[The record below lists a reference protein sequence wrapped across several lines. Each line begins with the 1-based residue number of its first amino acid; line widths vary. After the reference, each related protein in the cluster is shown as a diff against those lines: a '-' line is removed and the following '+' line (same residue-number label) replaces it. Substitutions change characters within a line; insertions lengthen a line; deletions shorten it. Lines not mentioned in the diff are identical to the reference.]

1 MGKRIL
7 GIESS
12 CDETAAAVVLDGQEV
27 LSNIVASQVSIHRK
41 YGGVVPELASRS
53 HVEAILP
60 AVEQACQQAGED
72 LAKLDGIAVTQGPGL
87 TGSLLVGIAVAKSL
101 AYVLDIPWVGVN
113 HIHAHIS
120 SIFLVSPTIEFP
132 FLALVVSGGHTSL
145 IRVENHTRMVLLGK
159 TRDDAAGEAFD
170 KVAKRMGLGYPGGQT
185 IDRLGRE
192 GDRTAIP
199 FPRALLEPGSLD
211 FSFSG
216 LKTAVLHYLLKIE
229 EDLSRDQI
237 CDISASFQEAV
248 IDTLALKTF
257 QAARKESTRAI
268 AIVGGV
274 ACNSRL
280 RERFSWEGAASG
292 IPVHLPP
299 PPLCTDNAAMV
310 GVAGFHL
317 LTRGFSANLSMN
329 AYSRYRMD
337 PNET

>member
-1 MGKRIL
+1 MKIL

-12 CDETAAAVVLDGQEV
+12 CDETAAAIVADGREI
-27 LSNIVASQVSIHRK
+27 LSSVVASQVAIHRK

-60 AVEQACQQAGED
+60 VIEEACQQAGEEPRG
-72 LAKLDGIAVTQGPGL
+72 LDAIAVTQGPGL
-87 TGSLLVGIAVAKSL
+87 VGSLLVGVAVAKSL
-101 AYVLDIPWVGVN
+101 AYVLGLPWVGVN

-120 SIFLVSPTIEFP
+120 SIFLVSPKLEFP

-170 KVAKRMGLGYPGGQT
+170 KVAKRMGLGYPGGRM

-199 FPRALLEPGSLD
+199 FPRALLEPGSCD

-216 LKTAVLHYLLKIE
+216 LKTAVLHYLNKNGE
-229 EDLSRDQI
+229 NLSPDRI
-237 CDISASFQEAV
+237 RDISASFQEAV
-248 IDTLALKTF
+248 VETLALKTF
-257 QAARKESTRAI
+257 QAARKESAREI
-268 AIVGGV
+268 AVVGGV
-274 ACNSRL
+274 ACNARL
-280 RERFSWEGAASG
+280 RERFSHEGAASG
-292 IPVHLPP
+292 IPVYFPP
-299 PPLCTDNAAMV
+299 PALCTDNAVMV

-317 LTRGFSANLSMN
+317 LAGGSFADLHLN
-329 AYSRYRMD
+329 AYSRYGMG
-337 PNET
+337 PTAT

>member
-1 MGKRIL
+1 MKIL

-12 CDETAAAVVLDGQEV
+12 CDETAAAIVADGKKI
-27 LSNIVASQVSIHRK
+27 LSNVVASQVAIHRK

-60 AVEQACQQAGED
+60 VVEEACQQAGEEP
-72 LAKLDGIAVTQGPGL
+72 KRLDAIAVTQGPGL
-87 TGSLLVGIAVAKSL
+87 TGSLLVGVAVAKSL
-101 AYVLDIPWVGVN
+101 AYVLNIPWVGVN

-120 SIFLVSPTIEFP
+120 SIFLAASGLKFP
-132 FLALVVSGGHTSL
+132 FIALVVSGGHTSL
-145 IRVENHTRMVLLGK
+145 LRVENHTRMVLLGK

-199 FPRALLEPGSLD
+199 FPRALLEPDSFD

-216 LKTAVLHYLLKIE
+216 LKTAVLYHMRKYGGE
-229 EDLSRDQI
+229 LSAGQI
-237 CDISASFQEAV
+237 RDISASFQEAV
-248 IDTLALKTF
+248 VDTLALKTF
-257 QAARKESTRAI
+257 QAARKEPVQGI
-268 AIVGGV
+268 AVVGGV

-280 RERFSWEGAASG
+280 REKFAHEGAASG
-292 IPVHLPP
+292 IAVHFPP
-299 PPLCTDNAAMV
+299 PVLCTDNAAMV

-317 LTRGFSANLSMN
+317 LARGISADLHLN
-329 AYSRYRMD
+329 AYSRFGMD
-337 PNET
+337 PNEI